1 MKKSSN
7 ARYIL
12 LLIILIVNALYS
24 YLFLTRGEVIFLSF
38 IVFIPI
44 AIYSLQYEVDSRLI
58 CCMLAVSIGIYMLYG
73 IEDFILYS
81 MLIILPAFIISYIV
95 KEEIAFS
102 KALSFTSLLMFVCFL
117 CAIIS
122 LKYICKIDVI
132 EGYFN
137 IIDALEIEFTNVY
150 SGFFKANT
158 NSIQEYSI
166 AMGTFKNTFHFM
178 KYYYPA
184 LLYLLCLG
192 ISFISILCIRVIA
205 IKAKLYDHGLGNI
218 LGLKV
223 SRSMIVFLLITI
235 CTKAFNLSS
244 NSYFLIAINNILVIL
259 TVMLFLLGILFEVS
273 VIKRVRSAGRRS
285 LLILV
290 SIFCLV
296 FFQAYFV
303 VAGFIDSVFQIR
315 VKLNNA

>member
-7 ARYIL
+7 VRYIL
-12 LLIILIVNALYS
+12 LLIILVVNTLYS
-24 YLFLTRGEVIFLSF
+24 YLFITRGAAILLSF
-38 IVFIPI
+38 MVFIPI
-44 AIYSLQYEVDSRLI
+44 AIYSLQYKIDSRLI
-58 CCMLAVSIGIYMLYG
+58 CCMLAVSIGIYMLYSV
-73 IEDFILYS
+73 EDFILYS

-95 KEEIAFS
+95 KEEIVFS

-117 CAIIS
+117 GAII
-122 LKYICKIDVI
+122 LLRYICNIDII
-132 EGYFN
+132 EWYFN
-137 IIDALEIEFTNVY
+137 IIDVLEIEFTNMY

-166 AMGTFKNTFHFM
+166 AMGTFKKTFHFM

-192 ISFISILCIRVIA
+192 MSFISILCIRAIA
-205 IKAKLYDHGLGNI
+205 IKANIYSHGLGNI

-223 SRSMIVFLLITI
+223 SRSMIVFLLIAI
-235 CTKAFNLSS
+235 CTKALSS
-244 NSYFLIAINNILVIL
+244 NSYLLIAINNILVIL
-259 TVMLFLLGILFEVS
+259 TVMLFLLGILFEIS
-273 VIKRVRSAGRRS
+273 VIKRVRSVGRRS

-303 VAGFIDSVFQIR
+303 VVGFIDSVFQIR